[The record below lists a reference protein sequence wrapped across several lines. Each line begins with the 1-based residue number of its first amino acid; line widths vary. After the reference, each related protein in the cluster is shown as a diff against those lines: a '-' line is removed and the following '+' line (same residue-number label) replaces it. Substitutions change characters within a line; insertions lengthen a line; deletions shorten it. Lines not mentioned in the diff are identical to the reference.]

1 MSARHEII
9 FSSILTP
16 ETPIGDV
23 ARIARV
29 GHRYNKDHD
38 ITGLLLFDGE
48 RFCEYLEGERGNVER
63 LLDKIRGDPRHEF
76 MTVHYQGDHPGPRLY
91 RHWSMGYV
99 LMQQGRRLDRFEGV
113 AGFAAVELLLELQ
126 EVWEITWFEMW

>member
-29 GHRYNKDHD
+29 GHRYNKD
-38 ITGLLLFDGE
+38 
-48 RFCEYLEGERGNVER
+48 NVER